1 MLFRFVRR
9 SQVSNRVVKLMNF
22 ISSLYDEKKVLITLE
37 KYDISDLSTPHTI
50 RTIIDNFEEMKS
62 YYEKK
67 SFGCIDD
74 INDYIDVLFLK
85 FVTLYNE
92 DSDYLLEPYKGQ
104 LKQVI
109 KYSASKLNQVNNSSL
124 VKFIA
129 IL

>member
-1 MLFRFVRR
+1 
-9 SQVSNRVVKLMNF
+9 MNF

-109 KYSASKLNQVNNSSL
+109 KYSASKLNQPESVI
-124 VKFIA
+124 K
-129 IL
+129 